1 MYGCTATSLMS
12 EKTGPITNRV
22 RNSAMPVSTWLGGDE
37 GSPRAFRV
45 SPSTTMIL
53 VNDVASSS
61 TEGAIDSTV
70 IARIRVME
78 LLGEPLPTEMFTPPA
93 PSTAGSAGGVGAA
106 GAGGAG
112 EAGPAARRGSGREGG
127 RRRRPGATAPRP
139 APRAGRGP
147 GPGPGRRGGWGQS
160 SAADR

>member
-53 VNDVASSS
+53 GNDVASSRP
-61 TEGAIDSTV
+61 EGGTDITV
-70 IARIRVME
+70 TARIRLME
-78 LLGEPLPTEMFTPPA
+78 LRGEPLPTEMFTPPA
-93 PSTAGSAGGVGAA
+93 PSTAGAVGGVGAA
-106 GAGGAG
+106 GGGGAG
-112 EAGPAARRGSGREGG
+112 GG
-127 RRRRPGATAPRP
+127 
-139 APRAGRGP
+139 GP
-147 GPGPGRRGGWGQS
+147 GTRREAAGG
-160 SAADR
+160 

>member
-22 RNSAMPVSTWLGGDE
+22 RNSAMPVSSWLGGDE

-93 PSTAGSAGGVGAA
+93 PLTAGAVGGVGAA
-106 GAGGAG
+106 GAGGGAG
-112 EAGPAARRGSGREGG
+112 GGPGGGGGGGGGGGARTLPSDIT
-127 RRRRPGATAPRP
+127 TAPRRP
-139 APRAGRGP
+139 AAP
-147 GPGPGRRGGWGQS
+147 GPRPP
-160 SAADR
+160 

>member
-70 IARIRVME
+70 IARISVME
-78 LLGEPLPTEMFTPPA
+78 LLGEPSPMEMSTLPSPGTTGA
-93 PSTAGSAGGVGAA
+93 TGAVGLTGAVGAA
-106 GAGGAG
+106 D
-112 EAGPAARRGSGREGG
+112 AGPAS
-127 RRRRPGATAPRP
+127 
-139 APRAGRGP
+139 RA
-147 GPGPGRRGGWGQS
+147 
-160 SAADR
+160 